1 MADAEAGQKTIDFC
15 AGGGGKTLALAAAMR
30 DGGPLF
36 ACDTDQS
43 RLESSDL
50 DCKGPALAILTGI
63 T

>member
-1 MADAEAGQKTIDFC
+1 MLRLVKKLLIFVQEAAENAC
-15 AGGGGKTLALAAAMR
+15 PCR
-30 DGGPLF
+30 HEDGGPLL
-36 ACDTDQS
+36 ARDTDRR